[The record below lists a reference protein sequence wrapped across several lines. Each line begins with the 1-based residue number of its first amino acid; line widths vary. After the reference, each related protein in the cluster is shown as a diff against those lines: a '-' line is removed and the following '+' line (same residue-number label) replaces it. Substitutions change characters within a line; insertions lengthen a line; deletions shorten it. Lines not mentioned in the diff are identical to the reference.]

1 MTVDS
6 LMIASISYG
15 PVYLGYRIL
24 NRVSAKYIWKII
36 RLSDV
41 DCSEGLESASWQFW
55 SIVHFNIGQ
64 ILDV

>member
-24 NRVSAKYIWKII
+24 NRDFSKIY
-36 RLSDV
+36 LEDNTTFV